1 MSRDNVISKIYEK
14 KVIAIVRGF
23 YGEQC
28 LELAKALADGGIGL
42 LEVTFDPLS
51 EENRML
57 TCRTIE
63 LLRTGLDGRMLFGA
77 GTVLSPDTAELA
89 ASCGAE
95 YIVAPNT
102 DRDVIEKGLDLNMV
116 CIPGALT
123 PTEIQQAH
131 LWGADFVKVFPA
143 SDMGVSYF
151 KKLHAPLIHVP
162 MLAVGG
168 VNENNINDYLNAGAA
183 GAGVAGCLFKKEW
196 VLEGR
201 FDLITERGL
210 LLNSVLEA
218 GK

>member
-28 LELAKALADGGIGL
+28 LGLAKALADGGVGL

-63 LLRTGLDGRMLFGA
+63 LLRSELDGRMLFGA
-77 GTVLSPDTAELA
+77 GTVLSPDTVELA

-143 SDMGVSYF
+143 SEMGVSYF
-151 KKLHAPLIHVP
+151 RQLHAPLIHVP
-162 MLAVGG
+162 LLVVGG
-168 VNENNINDYLNAGAA
+168 VNENNITDYLNAGAV
-183 GAGVAGCLFKKEW
+183 GAGVAGCLFKKDW
-196 VLEGR
+196 ILEGR
-201 FDLITERGL
+201 FDLVTERAKIM
-210 LLNSVLEA
+210 NSVLEA